1 MKTITRVAAQ
11 KQRQQQLCDCEWL
24 ETYKRLNLI
33 GDLMKIP
40 WNLTVEFQ
48 LCHA

>member
-11 KQRQQQLCDCEWL
+11 KNQLCDCDWL
-24 ETYKRLNLI
+24 ETYKRLNLV

-40 WNLTVEFQ
+40 WYLTVEFQ
-48 LCHA
+48 LCHAKIV